1 MSFEVSMC
9 TQGFFDVTGA
19 AVFGVEL
26 DGLEII
32 DIVCDKGELR
42 KDVGD

>member
-1 MSFEVSMC
+1 MGFEVSMC

-19 AVFGVEL
+19 TVLGVEL

-32 DIVCDKGELR
+32 DIVCDNGELI

>member
-1 MSFEVSMC
+1 MGFEVSMC

-19 AVFGVEL
+19 TVLGVEL

-32 DIVCDKGELR
+32 DIVCDKD
-42 KDVGD
+42 KVNNTIGD